1 MLGGE
6 NEYVEIPFLFTISH
20 GCEFRGTIDRL
31 FKDENKGQ
39 WAILDWKS
47 NDLADKDPYQVA
59 EEYDYDLQLACYK
72 WAVEQILNEEMGGL
86 YIYFT
91 DGGKLIRTHW
101 EGHPEDIIEEMLQ
114 KVQDYEANRGRWVQ
128 ELREIKRDKKDCL
141 YCEYSANLCE
151 GENS

>member
-1 MLGGE
+1 EVG
-6 NEYVEIPFLFTISH
+6 
-20 GCEFRGTIDRL
+20 D
-31 FKDENKGQ
+31 
-39 WAILDWKS
+39 
-47 NDLADKDPYQVA
+47 
-59 EEYDYDLQLACYK
+59 
-72 WAVEQILNEEMGGL
+72 L

-101 EGHPEDIIEEMLQ
+101 EGHPEDIIEEMFQ

-141 YCEYSANLCE
+141 YCEYSANLCK